1 MDVDA
6 GAEGEVDG
14 RGEVGG
20 EEDDAFEVLEFAEE
34 DWGLSAGNMKRKK
47 GKEIAYWIPVHCAQ
61 CLHKNAPP

>member
-20 EEDDAFEVLEFAEE
+20 EEDDSFEVFEFAEE
-34 DWGLSAGNMKRKK
+34 DWRLLAGNVKRKK
-47 GKEIAYWIPVHCAQ
+47 EKEIAYWIPVRCGQ
-61 CLHKNAPP
+61 CLRKNARP